1 MENEALDIRQR
12 NPTALVEWAEKTVK
26 DLESWWHKEWWSHL
40 WMVGVSNGLAVLV
53 PFGLAILL
61 YIPDTL
67 KMKLNVALILCS
79 GVSLILQVIDHALRR
94 KDRATILRD
103 AYEDLRHGL
112 ALYKSGAMTFEK
124 FEAVTTEIKDNYLK
138 RDMGNV

>member
-79 GVSLILQVIDHALRR
+79 GVSLILQVIDHALRG
-94 KDRATILRD
+94 KIALLSYAMLTKIL
-103 AYEDLRHGL
+103 
-112 ALYKSGAMTFEK
+112 
-124 FEAVTTEIKDNYLK
+124 
-138 RDMGNV
+138 DMVWLCTSQVR

>member
-67 KMKLNVALILCS
+67 KMKLNVALNA
-79 GVSLILQVIDHALRR
+79 VVRADRFALRPNAR
-94 KDRATILRD
+94 RMLD
-103 AYEDLRHGL
+103 
-112 ALYKSGAMTFEK
+112 
-124 FEAVTTEIKDNYLK
+124 
-138 RDMGNV
+138 